1 MFVDISPFDTP
12 VAPARLQRAN
22 GALCLA
28 FGRRGDITALKTLYQ
43 EGSAKARLPRAFWQP
58 PEVVLIN
65 TAGGLAGGDS
75 FSTEITL
82 DAEAALVATTQACE
96 RVYRSI
102 AGPAEVSTRLALG
115 NGARLDW
122 LPQETILFNG
132 GMLRRRLEVDLAG
145 SSEFLAVEAV
155 LFGRTA
161 MGESVRSGSFH
172 DRWRIRREGRLQFAD
187 DVRLEG
193 DIADQ
198 LVRPAVLG
206 GNRAMATIIFTGQD
220 MDALLDPLRDVLGEG
235 GGASAWGGKLLA
247 RIAAPDSLELRS
259 RLFPALSLLMKGR
272 PLPKV
277 WQL

>member
-12 VAPARLQRAN
+12 VAPTRLQRAN
-22 GALCLA
+22 GALRLA

-75 FSTEITL
+75 FSTEISL

-102 AGPAEVSTRLALG
+102 AGPADVSTRLALG

-172 DRWRIRREGRLQFAD
+172 DRWRIRREGRLLFAD

-193 DIADQ
+193 DVADQ
-198 LVRPAVLG
+198 LARPAVLG
-206 GNRAMATIIFTGQD
+206 GNGAMATIIFTGQD

-247 RIAAPDSLELRS
+247 RIAARDSLELRS
-259 RLFPALSLLMKGR
+259 RLIPALSLLMKGR